1 MNYTLAKLISK
12 EALCSTTTSMAKEK
26 ALGLDGVV
34 LKFYMCS
41 FGI

>member
-12 EALCSTTTSMAKEK
+12 EELCSTTSMAKEK

-34 LKFYMCS
+34 LKFYMYS